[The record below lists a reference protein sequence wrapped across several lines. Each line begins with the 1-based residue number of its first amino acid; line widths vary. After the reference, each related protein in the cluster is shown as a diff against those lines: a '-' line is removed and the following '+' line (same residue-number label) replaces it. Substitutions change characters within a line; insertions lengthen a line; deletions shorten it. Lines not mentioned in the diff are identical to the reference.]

1 MKEFC
6 RRIVNVKTFCLEK
19 VVAALALVEMLNGS
33 EAKKQIFLQH
43 LSFHRNPHLLVK
55 LL

>member
-1 MKEFC
+1 MKEFR

-33 EAKKQIFLQH
+33 EAKKANIFTAFVI
-43 LSFHRNPHLLVK
+43 S
-55 LL
+55 